1 MTNFRFAS
9 LLLPAALLAIPTG
22 AAGQAG
28 KAPKTVALCLPPGS
42 PKPEPCATSR
52 AGQVIRLQVATTR
65 DPEIQLWAR
74 QSRAR
79 VLVALEDRDAAIEAL
94 IEIWKEY
101 GHLQAGID
109 AGFQAAKMLEAKT
122 KDRWRALELYQ
133 ELAAHA
139 GSLEDVRT
147 AREAIARLERRAG

>member
-65 DPEIQLWAR
+65 LPRGPINLLFTEEATAGQTPRSASVTIAPAMSRDGSYEVTVPRQLCAASRDRMGNFEIQHLMSTYNQAETA
-74 QSRAR
+74 SRS
-79 VLVALEDRDAAIEAL
+79 LGTLTVAC
-94 IEIWKEY
+94 
-101 GHLQAGID
+101 
-109 AGFQAAKMLEAKT
+109 
-122 KDRWRALELYQ
+122 
-133 ELAAHA
+133 
-139 GSLEDVRT
+139 
-147 AREAIARLERRAG
+147 